1 MARQLAGTSN
11 GHTRRFNRRVVLE
24 AIRLFGP
31 ISRAEVARRTA
42 LMFPTVSNIVTEF
55 LEQDIVRMVGR
66 ATGARGQ
73 PATLIALNGDAA
85 FTYGLHLDRGQIR
98 TLLVDLAGKVRARA
112 TQWVETPDAAETVAM
127 VEDMVLSMHAD
138 AAVSP
143 NRVIGAG
150 LTLPGPVDP
159 ETQTS
164 AALPNPGWRGAP
176 LRDELQK
183 RFGVPVSVER
193 DAPAAALGERLHGDG
208 RSVRNFFYVN
218 FTYGVGGGLILGGQP
233 YRGVNGY
240 AGEIGHYPS
249 VRNGRP
255 CLCGARGCLENYV
268 SPAALFSDLDI
279 AGPPA
284 EAARRLAQM
293 SADRDPRLLEWAGA
307 AAAFLAP
314 ALMAIEN
321 VLDVEA
327 IFFGGYLPEALAAEL
342 IERLVPILQS
352 MRMSGK
358 SRHPELRIATS
369 GADAAALGAAVL
381 PVFDVLTPDPT
392 LWLNDRKSAAGRPQA
407 AAVLQL

>member
-1 MARQLAGTSN
+1 MARELAGTNN
-11 GHTRRFNRRVVLE
+11 GHARRFNRRVVLE
-24 AIRLFGP
+24 AIRVFGP
-31 ISRAEVARRTA
+31 ISRAEIARRTA

-55 LEQDIVRMVGR
+55 LEQDIVRTVGR

-112 TQWVETPDAAETVAM
+112 MQWVETPDAAETVSM

-138 AAVSP
+138 APVSP
-143 NRVIGAG
+143 GRVIGAG

-164 AALPNPGWRGAP
+164 AALPYPGWRGAP

-183 RFGVPVSVER
+183 RLGVPVSVER

-208 RSVRNFFYVN
+208 RSVPDFFYVN
-218 FTYGVGGGLILGGQP
+218 FTYGIGGGLILGGQP

-249 VRNGRP
+249 VRDGRP
-255 CLCGARGCLENYV
+255 CLCGARGCLENYA
-268 SPAALFSDLDI
+268 SPAALFSDLGI

-284 EAARRLAQM
+284 EAARRLAHM
-293 SADRDPRLLEWAGA
+293 SADRDPRLLKWAGEA
-307 AAAFLAP
+307 AEHLAP

-321 VLDVEA
+321 MLDVEA
-327 IFFGGYLPEALAAEL
+327 IFFGGYLPKALVCDM
-342 IERLVPILQS
+342 IDLVKPALQS

-358 SRHPELRIATS
+358 KRHPELRVATS
-369 GADAAALGAAVL
+369 GADAAAMGAAVL
-381 PVFDVLTPDPT
+381 PVFELLAPDPNLMLKRT
-392 LWLNDRKSAAGRPQA
+392 ENSAPAEPVRS
-407 AAVLQL
+407 VLQL